1 MPASYHWLPP
11 GQPQRDASFSQII
24 EDVRFIFKISSY
36 WFSFL
41 NVPRFYNTFMDPAR
55 RSRMQP
61 SLLLSLLAVS
71 TFLQS
76 SQRACPEASRDK
88 ALMLREEAQAA
99 LEASLCARAI
109 DGELAQAAWVRQWS
123 PDGPR

>member
-1 MPASYHWLPP
+1 MPASHRSLPL
-11 GQPQRDASFSQII
+11 GQPQRDSSVSHII
-24 EDVRFIFKISSY
+24 EDVRFIFKASSY

-55 RSRMQP
+55 RSHMQP

-76 SQRACPEASRDK
+76 SQRAYPEESRHK
-88 ALMLREEAQAA
+88 AMMLRDEAQAA
-99 LEASLCARAI
+99 LEASLYARAI
-109 DGELAQAAWVRQWS
+109 DGELAQAAWVGQQS
-123 PDGPR
+123 PDEPG

>member
-1 MPASYHWLPP
+1 MPASYHSLPP
-11 GQPQRDASFSQII
+11 GQPQRDASVSQLQII
-24 EDVRFIFKISSY
+24 EDVRFIFKSSSY

-76 SQRACPEASRDK
+76 THERVQKKVAKKR
-88 ALMLREEAQAA
+88 
-99 LEASLCARAI
+99 
-109 DGELAQAAWVRQWS
+109 
-123 PDGPR
+123 